1 MADKKPEFLIKYQ
14 IEKIFHN
21 WLLGISDYELFENP
35 IVNEKDIFIELT
47 NKNKKIHKN
56 QLVFK
61 S

>member
-1 MADKKPEFLIKYQ
+1 MPDKEPEFLIKYQ

-21 WLLGISDYELFENP
+21 WLLGISDYELFEKP
-35 IVNEKDIFIELT
+35 IVNEKDIFIELA

-61 S
+61 G